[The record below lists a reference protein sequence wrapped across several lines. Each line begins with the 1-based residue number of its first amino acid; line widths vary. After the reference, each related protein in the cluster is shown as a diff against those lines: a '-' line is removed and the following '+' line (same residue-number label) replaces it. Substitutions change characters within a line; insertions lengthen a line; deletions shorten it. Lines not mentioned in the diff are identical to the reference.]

1 MTGKDKAKEAAEKKP
16 TEEKFSPKK
25 LKDVNKQKAKFSGLK
40 VPMSKY
46 AFDEGGAMY

>member
-1 MTGKDKAKEAAEKKP
+1 MIDKDKAKEVAEKKP
-16 TEEKFSPKK
+16 TEEKVSLKK
-25 LKDVNKQKAKFSGLK
+25 GKDASKQKAKFSGLK